1 MKKRMFALLLT
12 LALLLCGC
20 AEPPTPPD
28 VAADGTPWGTD
39 WTNFGAVLG
48 IAPVEEWTEQRNE
61 DVLAAEGMYFASW
74 TWGEGELD
82 AEGSKN
88 YPAQVFLVISQRESA
103 AEAEQD
109 VLDWL
114 DMARETYISEE
125 AWTLEHTHGTFTML
139 PYRVDG
145 GEGGFVRGMAA
156 YGVHGD
162 LAINLEFTCRE
173 DVSLD
178 PEFTLTAFLDSIH
191 FAE

>member
-1 MKKRMFALLLT
+1 MKRMLCVLLT

-20 AEPPTPPD
+20 ASYPTPPD
-28 VAADGTPWGTD
+28 VAADGTPWGTE
-39 WTNFGAVLG
+39 WTNFGAVMG

-74 TWGEGELD
+74 TWGEGELN
-82 AEGSKN
+82 AEGEKV
-88 YPAQVFLVISQRESA
+88 YPAQVFLVISQCEST
-103 AEAEQD
+103 AEAEEYVQ
-109 VLDWL
+109 DWL
-114 DMARETYISEE
+114 DMARDTYIAEE
-125 AWTLEHTHGTFTML
+125 PHLLDHTHGTFTML

-145 GEGGFVRGMAA
+145 GADSFTRGMAA
-156 YGVHGD
+156 YGIHND